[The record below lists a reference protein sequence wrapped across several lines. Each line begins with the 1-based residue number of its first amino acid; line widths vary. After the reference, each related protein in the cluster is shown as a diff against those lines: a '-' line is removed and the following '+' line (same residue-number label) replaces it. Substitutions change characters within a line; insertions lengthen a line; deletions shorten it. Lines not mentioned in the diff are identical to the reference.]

1 MKKVYVLLA
10 NGFEVIEALA
20 PVDIMTRAGIE
31 VVTLSLNDDLEVSSS
46 HNILVKADRLLS
58 SEDYTDGDGIVFPG
72 GYPGYENLLKSEK
85 AMALAKYYLENGKLV
100 GAICGAPSSLGRK
113 GLLDGRDVTL
123 HFGCYDLLVGKK
135 CNIHDKPVVIDKNLI
150 TGSGAGYSI
159 DFGLALVN
167 YLAPEK
173 LADVKKAMT
182 INCLLYTSPSPRDRT
197 RSRMPSSA

>member
-1 MKKVYVLLA
+1 M
-10 NGFEVIEALA
+10 
-20 PVDIMTRAGIE
+20 
-31 VVTLSLNDDLEVSSS
+31 S
-46 HNILVKADRLLS
+46 
-58 SEDYTDGDGIVFPG
+58 
-72 GYPGYENLLKSEK
+72 
-85 AMALAKYYLENGKLV
+85 LAKYYLENGKLV

-123 HFGCYDLLVGKK
+123 HFGCYDLLAGKK

-167 YLAPEK
+167 YLASEK

-182 INCLLYTSPSPRDRT
+182 IKD
-197 RSRMPSSA
+197 

>member
-72 GYPGYENLLKSEK
+72 GYPGYENLLKSDK

-135 CNIHDKPVVIDKNLI
+135 CNIHDKPVVVDKNLI

-182 INCLLYTSPSPRDRT
+182 IKD
-197 RSRMPSSA
+197 

>member
-20 PVDIMTRAGIE
+20 PVDIMSRAGIE
-31 VVTLSLNDDLEVSSS
+31 VVTLSLNENLEVSSS
-46 HNILVKADRLLS
+46 HNILVKADKLLS
-58 SEDYTDGDGIVFPG
+58 SEDFLDGDGIVFPG

-85 AMALAKYYLENGKLV
+85 AMSLAKYYLENNKLV
-100 GAICGAPSSLGRK
+100 GAICGAPSSLARK
-113 GLLDGRDVTL
+113 GLLDDKNITL
-123 HFGCYDLLVGKK
+123 HFGCYDLVGKE
-135 CNIHDKPVVIDKNLI
+135 CNILDKPVVVDKNLI

-167 YLAPEK
+167 YLVPEK

-182 INCLLYTSPSPRDRT
+182 IKD
-197 RSRMPSSA
+197 

>member
-10 NGFEVIEALA
+10 NGFEIIEALA

-31 VVTLSLNDDLEVSSS
+31 IVTLSLNDDLEVLSSS

-85 AMALAKYYLENGKLV
+85 AMSLAKYYLENGKLV

-182 INCLLYTSPSPRDRT
+182 IKD
-197 RSRMPSSA
+197 